1 MESLQ
6 KSCIVLK
13 AALNLWNLHSGQQI
27 LQFLIY
33 QSKHEVTL
41 AFLKFQK
48 KENEEFGF
56 ISLAL
61 SRWMLDQLLQYPNF
75 PSWIQLKSLINLI
88 LVNPDSGKL
97 RSSSEALRSDIFEP
111 WENICGYKDIIQAN
125 SNFPPWLI
133 LSTKSESLVI
143 TLQVN

>member
-33 QSKHEVTL
+33 QSKHEIAP

-48 KENEEFGF
+48 KEDFGF

-61 SRWMLDQLLQYPNF
+61 SRWMLDQLLQYPYF
-75 PSWIQLKSLINLI
+75 PSWTQIKSLINLN
-88 LVNPDSGKL
+88 LVNPDSGKQKHQWGSTL
-97 RSSSEALRSDIFEP
+97 SDIFEA
-111 WENICGYKDIIQAN
+111 WGNICGYKDTIQAN
-125 SNFPPWLI
+125 SNFPPWLV
-133 LSTKSESLVI
+133 LNTKPKSVI